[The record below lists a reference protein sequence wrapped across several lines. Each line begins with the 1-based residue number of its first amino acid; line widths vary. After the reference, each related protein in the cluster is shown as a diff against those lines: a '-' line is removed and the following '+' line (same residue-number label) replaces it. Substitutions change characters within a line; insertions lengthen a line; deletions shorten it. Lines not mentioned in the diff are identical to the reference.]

1 MSLALPYIVLFLSL
15 FICGLYQDHIK
26 DIKYKTYFSI
36 VAVVIFF
43 FFFGFRG
50 FIAGDWTIYYEF
62 FKRCTFDDVVN
73 YSLKEGDFEPGFT
86 LLCFICK
93 TIYND
98 YFFFQFI
105 VALIDTVLLVR
116 FLRKAVDNIP
126 YALILYITFNGFIIS
141 TDLLRNS
148 IAIMIFLNSL
158 VFIKERKIIPYMLLC
173 TLALTFHTSSLF
185 FYPLYFFFNK
195 RCNKW
200 LYLILFIISN
210 IVFILHISIVPSI
223 LGFLGD
229 GGDLENKII
238 AYTELLNES
247 KTLSI
252 GYLERLFTGFLLFI
266 YYSKLK
272 ELRNDNAIY
281 FNGIVTYLILS
292 LLLSEFQVLSERI
305 TYLFSF
311 GYWVTWLDLSKCFK
325 YDNNRRL
332 FKVFMIFYC
341 LLRMSITAASSTDFK
356 YENILF
362 RHGSYQEKLYI
373 KNRTGGLKG
382 K

>member
-1 MSLALPYIVLFLSL
+1 MSLALPYIVLFISL
-15 FICGLYQDHIK
+15 FICGLYQDHVK
-26 DIKYKTYFSI
+26 DVKYKTYFSA
-36 VAVVIFF
+36 VAVAIFF
-43 FFFGFRG
+43 IFFGFRG
-50 FIAGDWTIYYEF
+50 FVAGDWTIYYEF
-62 FKRCTFDDVVN
+62 FKRCSFDDVIN

-86 LLCFICK
+86 LLCVICK
-93 TIYND
+93 SIYND

-105 VALIDTVLLVR
+105 VALIDTILLVR
-116 FLRKAVDNIP
+116 FLGRTVDNLP
-126 YALILYITFNGFIIS
+126 YALILYVTFNGFIIS

-148 IAIMIFLNSL
+148 IAIMIFLNSIEY
-158 VFIKERKIIPYMLLC
+158 IKNRKIIPYMLLC

-200 LYLILFIISN
+200 IYLILFIVSN
-210 IVFILHISIVPSI
+210 LIFLLHISIIPSI
-223 LGFLGD
+223 LGVFGT
-229 GGDLENKII
+229 GGDLQNKVK
-238 AYTELLNES
+238 AYTELLNDS

-252 GYLERLFTGFLLFI
+252 GYLERLFTGILLFC
-266 YYSKLK
+266 YYDELK
-272 ELRNDNAIY
+272 ELRKDNAMY
-281 FNGIVTYLILS
+281 FNGIVTYLLLS
-292 LLLSEFQVLSERI
+292 FLLSELQVLSDRI

-332 FKVFMIFYC
+332 FKVFMIIYC
-341 LLRMSITAASSTDFK
+341 MLRMSTTTASSTDFK

-362 RHGSYQEKLYI
+362 EHGSYQEKLYI

>member
-73 YSLKEGDFEPGFT
+73 YSKS
-86 LLCFICK
+86 
-93 TIYND
+93 IYNE
-98 YFFFQFI
+98 YFFFQFT
-105 VALIDTVLLVR
+105 VAFIDTILLVR
-116 FLRKAVDNIP
+116 FLRRAVDNIP
-126 YALILYITFNGFIIS
+126 YALILYVTFNGFIIS

-148 IAIMIFLNSL
+148 IAIMIFLNSIEY
-158 VFIKERKIIPYMLLC
+158 IKERKIIPYMILC
-173 TLALTFHTSSLF
+173 TLALTFHTSSLL

-200 LYLILFIISN
+200 IYIVLFIISN
-210 IVFILHISIVPSI
+210 IIFLLHISVLPSI
-223 LGFLGD
+223 VGLLGS
-229 GGDLENKII
+229 GGDLQNKVK
-238 AYTELLNES
+238 AYTELLNDS

-252 GYLERLFTGFLLFI
+252 GYIERLFTGILLFL
-266 YYSKLK
+266 YYNELK
-272 ELRNDNAIY
+272 ELRKDNAMY
-281 FNGIVTYLILS
+281 FNGIVAY
-292 LLLSEFQVLSERI
+292 LLLSFLLSELQVLSDRI

-332 FKVFMIFYC
+332 FKVFMILYC